1 MEYGLSLIAVIAIMG
16 GLIAFL
22 GDKIG
27 SKVGKKR
34 IRLFGLRPH
43 NTSILVTV
51 ITGILIAAA
60 TIGITAILSNNV
72 RTALFGMEKLK
83 VEMKQLTDEIQSK
96 NHLLEMNKK
105 LLASKT
111 AELTS
116 LSGEVEETR
125 LQLNDAQ
132 LQQQIMAG
140 KLESAEK
147 AFKKAQENLN
157 KSQDEIKSLE
167 ETKKE
172 LTTYVT
178 NLEDVRK
185 RLEESVISLREGEVV
200 FRVGQVLSGAIVKPG
215 LMAEQY
221 EFTLASILKDT
232 NKLVAAKLK
241 EKEDKTYIYVSTE
254 NIKSL
259 AKLLSEAKGPM
270 LVRIISAGNSIYG
283 EPIVATLVAQP
294 YVEVYKKGDVV
305 YQKTVTGGESPENTV
320 LEFLKEVNRVATEKG
335 VLQNGT
341 GQVGSLD
348 GSELYEV
355 IDRVRNEKGKVL
367 LKAVT
372 SADVY
377 TEGPLRIHIEIH

>member
-96 NHLLEMNKK
+96 NHFLEMNKK

-172 LTTYVT
+172 LTTYIT

-294 YVEVYKKGDVV
+294 YVEVYKKGAVV